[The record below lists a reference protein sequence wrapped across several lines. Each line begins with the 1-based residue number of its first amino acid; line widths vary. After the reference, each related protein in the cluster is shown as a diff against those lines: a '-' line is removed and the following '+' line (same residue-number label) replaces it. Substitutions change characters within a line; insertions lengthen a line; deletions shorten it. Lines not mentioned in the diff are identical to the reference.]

1 MNSLDD
7 EGARTIDGA
16 ALVIGEALVDIVQR
30 GDEVIERPGGS
41 PANVAL
47 GLARLGVPTR
57 LLTALGRDAAGDRIA
72 RHLHDAGVAIE
83 PSSYALDRTST
94 AVARLDADGS
104 ATYAFDIEWRLDGQP
119 ALAGA
124 SVVHAGSLGVFLD
137 PGADVVLASLHSMHG
152 RALISIDPNIR
163 PALLPER
170 LATRARFEQ
179 LVSVADLVK
188 MSDEDAAWMYP
199 GASTDHVLDRLLEL
213 GARLAAVTAGE
224 RGAVLATGGC
234 RVAVPGVAVEV
245 RDTIGAGD
253 SFTAAL
259 LAEVQRA
266 AVPLDALV
274 SADLHRLGSSA
285 AAAAAVTVARVGADL
300 PYARDIER
308 MQRTATV
315 ERCTTDSIGTVVW

>member
-7 EGARTIDGA
+7 DGAGTIDVA

-30 GDEVIERPGGS
+30 GDELTERPGGS

-57 LLTALGRDAAGDRIA
+57 LRTALARDAAGDRIA

-83 PSSYALDRTST
+83 PSSYVLGRTST
-94 AVARLDADGS
+94 AIARLDADGS
-104 ATYAFDIEWRLDGQP
+104 ASYDFDIEWRLDGQP
-119 ALAGA
+119 ALADA
-124 SVVHAGSLGVFLD
+124 SVVHAGSLGLFLE
-137 PGADVVLASLHSMHG
+137 PGADVVFESLRVMRGH
-152 RALISIDPNIR
+152 ALISIDPNIR

-170 LATRARFEQ
+170 LATRERFEQ

-188 MSDEDAAWMYP
+188 LSDEDASWLYP
-199 GASTDHVLDRLLEL
+199 DASIDHVLDRLLEL
-213 GARLAAVTAGE
+213 GVSLAAVTEGE
-224 RGAVLATGGC
+224 RGAVLATSGC
-234 RVAVPGVAVEV
+234 RVAVPGVAVDV

-259 LAEVQRA
+259 LAGVLRI
-266 AVPLDALV
+266 AVPLGALG
-274 SADLHRLGSSA
+274 SADLHRLGSYA

-300 PYARDIER
+300 PYARDIQR
-308 MQRTATV
+308 MQRTAAV
-315 ERCTTDSIGTVVW
+315 ARCTTDSIGTVVW